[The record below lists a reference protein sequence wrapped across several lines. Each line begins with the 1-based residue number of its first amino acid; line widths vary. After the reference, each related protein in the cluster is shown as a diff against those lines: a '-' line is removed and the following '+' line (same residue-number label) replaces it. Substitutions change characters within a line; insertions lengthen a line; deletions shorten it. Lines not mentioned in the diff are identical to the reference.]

1 MTASATELDDLTQ
14 KLVSLGEDA
23 EELSYW
29 RDIFDD
35 LTEEEQG
42 RLLAGLREELAAL
55 ETPHANHSEP
65 GQTT

>member
-1 MTASATELDDLTQ
+1 MTARKSELAELTH
-14 KLVSLGEDA
+14 KLTALGEDA

-29 RDIFDD
+29 QDIFDD

-55 ETPHANHSEP
+55 ESPHADHSEP